1 MDCSLPGFSVHGIF
15 QARVLQWVAISIFWQ
30 KTLVFSSHKRSQ
42 STRAQVSFK
51 TRCTTVDSLTT
62 LVRTLN
68 AMILLTS
75 ICVVLLGWRSVAQ
88 DKYILTSNHQ
98 VPDPEAP
105 FSQAIPW
112 PVHQKPVP
120 AGGTQLSASELGLHS
135 LTPSSCPSSTLAVLT
150 LERRIQ
156 YYALIYKWYT
166 SPVFNLYSFPQWWH
180 FRSSSPAQQPLC
192 SFSHMVQISHD
203 AGEATRA
210 TLMHA
215 SQLSQFLENCSETF
229 PLTWLIYFISS
240 LKMGKLLWFA
250 MTWYFISA
258 SERSCFPQ
266 WRQVNISYLQ
276 FPCVSLS
283 PLWSPYCL
291 AGRTGDTAFIHNF

>member
-1 MDCSLPGFSVHGIF
+1 MRWYFLISDFYLCSASWLKVSSPGQVYFNF
-15 QARVLQWVAISIFWQ
+15 QSSGTRSWSTFLSGHSLASSSEASSCRWYTAICLW
-30 KTLVFSSHKRSQ
+30 TRSPLFD
-42 STRAQVSFK
+42 SKLMSFK
-51 TRCTTVDSLTT
+51 HSGCPDFGKKNIGLCSYIQVIYESSLQ
-62 LVRTLN
+62 
-68 AMILLTS
+68 S
-75 ICVVLLGWRSVAQ
+75 I
-88 DKYILTSNHQ
+88 
-98 VPDPEAP
+98 
-105 FSQAIPW
+105 
-112 PVHQKPVP
+112 
-120 AGGTQLSASELGLHS
+120 QLSTVVTFQGHLLQ
-135 LTPSSCPSSTLAVLT
+135 L
-150 LERRIQ
+150 
-156 YYALIYKWYT
+156 
-166 SPVFNLYSFPQWWH
+166 
-180 FRSSSPAQQPLC
+180 SSPFAT
-192 SFSHMVQISHD
+192 FSHMVQISHD

-266 WRQVNISYLQ
+266 WWQVNISCLQ

-283 PLWSPYCL
+283 PLWGYCL